1 MRLATIRLDGAT
13 RAARVDGDVVVPLDA
28 PDAVTALTGGSTE
41 PAGDRRRLSLADV
54 DLAPVV
60 PAPRKMICLGL
71 NYESHILEMGHDL
84 PEHPTCF
91 AKFATAL
98 IGARDDIVLPKV
110 SAAMD
115 WEAELAVVIGR
126 PARHVAE
133 ADALDHVAGYTIC
146 NDVTARDYQRRTSQ
160 WLQGKTF
167 DRTSPLGPVLVTGD
181 EIDHATDLAIGC
193 DVDGEVRQSARTSE
207 LVFTPARA
215 IAYLSDILTLQP
227 GDVISTGTTGGVG
240 AGRDPQVWLAPGQVV
255 RTHIEGIG
263 ELRNT
268 CVAETG

>member
-1 MRLATIRLDGAT
+1 MRLATIRRDGTT
-13 RAARVDGDVVVPLDA
+13 RAARVDGDTVVPLDA

-41 PAGDRRRLSLADV
+41 PAGDRAPLALADV

-60 PAPRKMICLGL
+60 PRPRKIICLGL
-71 NYESHILEMGHDL
+71 NYESHIVEMGHDL

-91 AKFATAL
+91 AKFAIAL
-98 IGARDDIVLPKV
+98 IGARDDIVLPSVSSKV
-110 SAAMD
+110 D

-126 PARHVAE
+126 PARHVGE
-133 ADALDHVAGYTIC
+133 DEALDHVAGYTVL
-146 NDVTARDYQRRTSQ
+146 NDISVRDYQRRTAQ

-167 DRTSPLGPVLVTGD
+167 ERSTPLGPVLVTGD
-181 EIDHATDLAIGC
+181 EIDHAADLAIGC

-207 LVFTPARA
+207 LVFTPAKV
-215 IAYLSDILTLQP
+215 IAYLSDIMTLEP

-240 AGRDPQVWLAPGQVV
+240 AGRDPQVFLEPGQVV

-263 ELRNT
+263 ELVNT
-268 CVAETG
+268 CVAE

>member
-1 MRLATIRLDGAT
+1 MRLATIRQDGST
-13 RAARVDGDVVVPLDA
+13 RAARVDGDTVVPLDA
-28 PDAVTALTGGSTE
+28 PDAVTALTGASTH
-41 PAGDRRRLSLADV
+41 PANGRQPVPLADV

-60 PAPRKMICLGL
+60 PRPRKIICLGL

-91 AKFATAL
+91 AKFAIAL

-110 SAAMD
+110 SSMVD

-126 PARHVAE
+126 SARHVTEAE
-133 ADALDHVAGYTIC
+133 ALDHVAGYTIC
-146 NDVTARDYQRRTSQ
+146 NDVSARDYQRRTSQ

-167 DRTSPLGPVLVTGD
+167 ERSTPLGPVLVTGD
-181 EIDHATDLAIGC
+181 EIDHASDLALGC
-193 DVDGEVRQSARTSE
+193 DVDGDVRQQARTSE
-207 LVFTPARA
+207 LVFTPAKA
-215 IAYLSDILTLQP
+215 IAYLSEIMTLEP

-240 AGRDPQVWLAPGQVV
+240 AGRDPQVFLEPGQVV

-263 ELRNT
+263 ELVNT
-268 CVAETG
+268 CVAE